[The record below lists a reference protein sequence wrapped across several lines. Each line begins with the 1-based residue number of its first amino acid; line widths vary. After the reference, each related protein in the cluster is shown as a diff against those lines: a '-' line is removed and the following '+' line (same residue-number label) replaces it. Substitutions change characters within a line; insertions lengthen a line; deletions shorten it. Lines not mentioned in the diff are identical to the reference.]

1 MPEEITGNQWR
12 ALFAAQSGYMLD
24 AMDVLL
30 YVFAVNT
37 LRAQFGMSNAQAGF
51 VSSVTLICS
60 AVGGIVCGVLA
71 DRIGRTR
78 TLVYTILL
86 YSLAS
91 GGTAIST
98 GYYSLLFWRGLVG
111 LGLGGQWS
119 AGAVLVAETW
129 PEKHRAKAI
138 GFMQSGWAL
147 GYLLAAGVTAL
158 VLPTLGWR
166 ALFLTGLLP
175 AVAAIAIRRGVPE
188 PEVWTRMVRV
198 KTRFTVLFEGVL
210 LRRTVLATALTTSVL
225 FAYWGLFTWMPGYLS
240 APRSAGGAGLSVLK
254 TSGWIVPMQIG
265 AFLGYNSFGWI
276 ADRFG
281 RRAAFVTYMLASA
294 ALVPVYGT
302 THSETTLLLLGPFV
316 GFFGSGYFSL
326 FGAMLAE
333 LYPTAIR
340 GAGQGFTY
348 NFGRGLSALA
358 PLIIGRA
365 ADSQGIGAAL
375 GISSGFFLLGAVLI
389 FTLPAKQG
397 LAADRS
403 RYTSPND
410 ITHRQSAP

>member
-1 MPEEITGNQWR
+1 
-12 ALFAAQSGYMLD
+12 
-24 AMDVLL
+24 MDVLL
-30 YVFAVNT
+30 YVFAINT
-37 LRAQFGMSNAQAGF
+37 LRAEFHLSNAQAGF

-60 AVGGIVCGVLA
+60 AVGGIVCGVIA

-91 GGTAIST
+91 GGTALST
-98 GYYSLLFWRGLVG
+98 SYTSLLFWRGVVG

-129 PEKHRAKAI
+129 PEEHRAKAI
-138 GFMQSGWAL
+138 GFMQSGWAI

-158 VLPTLGWR
+158 VLPSLGWR
-166 ALFLTGLLP
+166 ALFFTGLFP
-175 AVAAIAIRRGVPE
+175 ALVAIAIRRGVPE
-188 PEVWTRMVRV
+188 PELWTQTARV
-198 KTRFTVLFEGVL
+198 PSRISVLFEPTL
-210 LRRTVLATALTTSVL
+210 LRSTVLATALTTSVL

-240 APRSAGGAGLSVLK
+240 APKSSGGAGLSILR

-265 AFLGYNSFGWI
+265 AFLGYLSFGWI

-281 RRAAFVTYMLASA
+281 RRPAFVAYMLAAA
-294 ALVPVYGT
+294 ALVPIYGT
-302 THSETTLLLLGPFV
+302 ARSESALLWLGPFV

-333 LYPTAIR
+333 LYPTSIR
-340 GAGQGFTY
+340 ATGQGFTY

-358 PLIIGRA
+358 PLVIGTL
-365 ADSQGIGAAL
+365 ADTRGIGVAL
-375 GISSGFFLLGAVLI
+375 GISSGFFLLGAILI
-389 FTLPAKQG
+389 FTLPTSNRA
-397 LAADRS
+397 LAS
-403 RYTSPND
+403 
-410 ITHRQSAP
+410 